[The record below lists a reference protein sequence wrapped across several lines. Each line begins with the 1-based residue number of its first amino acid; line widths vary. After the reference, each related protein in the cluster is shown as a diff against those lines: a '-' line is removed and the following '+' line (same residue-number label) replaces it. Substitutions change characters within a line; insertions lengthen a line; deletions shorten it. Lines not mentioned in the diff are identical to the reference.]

1 MFNCLFSH
9 LYPIVNFFVEAA
21 FITFTC
27 LGSSMV
33 VNLLLLVLSPV
44 TFPGAASLISG
55 VFRSQ
60 GPGRC
65 PSKSKSCSRK

>member
-27 LGSSMV
+27 LLDGWK
-33 VNLLLLVLSPV
+33 SPA
-44 TFPGAASLISG
+44 PGAISCPLPRCCLTDI
-55 VFRSQ
+55 RSIQ
-60 GPGRC
+60 EPGAGEV
-65 PSKSKSCSRK
+65 SQ